1 MSILFLLFSIL
12 CCCITTTIGV
22 DPSAQPK
29 VQTKTRRH
37 ESLDHL
43 NLDTLAYY
51 LGLQS
56 ISPFEDL
63 DGDENK
69 DLDYDVAVLFYAQ
82 WDQYSHALA
91 PYWNKI
97 AVDIGAGT
105 KKSKLVMGLFDCEF
119 DTEHSELCTK
129 AGVKGYPT
137 MQFIATSNK
146 KNSNFQDTDTLTRIL
161 KGKDKSAGPAGAA
174 TIPHT
179 IKFQGD
185 WQYTDSVRD
194 WITTMRALTKWN
206 SYSNNN
212 KKLIPKLRQ
221 LLLFP
226 FFFLNKNKNVI
237 SDDDLPVGLPS
248 SASANLQTLASEFKT
263 VKEKGDLMELAA
275 THASLL
281 LENVLFPSETK
292 DPFTTLTTTQSWS
305 ANNKQGDATMQVLRA
320 CLVELSL
327 DYCSRLSTRV
337 TNSYVDEILADPD
350 AKVNMTE
357 VQDGLKKRFE
367 EREPYCAMFDDCFEE
382 DFVSEI
388 CRPMQCPYKAKEGC
402 AYVASCFD
410 TSIQTEYAV
419 ALNFISEGD
428 TFPPPET
435 ITTTTSEV
443 DNTEKQQKS
452 GGWLG
457 I

>member
-1 MSILFLLFSIL
+1 
-12 CCCITTTIGV
+12 
-22 DPSAQPK
+22 
-29 VQTKTRRH
+29 
-37 ESLDHL
+37 
-43 NLDTLAYY
+43 
-51 LGLQS
+51 
-56 ISPFEDL
+56 
-63 DGDENK
+63 
-69 DLDYDVAVLFYAQ
+69 
-82 WDQYSHALA
+82 
-91 PYWNKI
+91 
-97 AVDIGAGT
+97 
-105 KKSKLVMGLFDCEF
+105 
-119 DTEHSELCTK
+119 
-129 AGVKGYPT
+129 
-137 MQFIATSNK
+137 
-146 KNSNFQDTDTLTRIL
+146 
-161 KGKDKSAGPAGAA
+161 
-174 TIPHT
+174 
-179 IKFQGD
+179 
-185 WQYTDSVRD
+185 
-194 WITTMRALTKWN
+194 MRALTKWN

-226 FFFLNKNKNVI
+226 LFFLNKNKNVI

-382 DFVSEI
+382 DFVFN
-388 CRPMQCPYKAKEGC
+388 GGGL
-402 AYVASCFD
+402 FG
-410 TSIQTEYAV
+410 SIVRRGEAV
-419 ALNFISEGD
+419 SFNSTARLVSSSMG
-428 TFPPPET
+428 
-435 ITTTTSEV
+435 
-443 DNTEKQQKS
+443 
-452 GGWLG
+452 
-457 I
+457 